1 MNLTKEEIIAIAD
14 RLDEVI
20 GNHFHDAIYNVY
32 LQRANHTPKWWYSD
46 EDVEKIKEELKR
58 TL

>member
-1 MNLTKEEIIAIAD
+1 MNLTKEEISAIAD

-20 GNHFHDAIYNVY
+20 GNHFHDAIYDVY
-32 LQRANHTPKWWYSD
+32 LQRPNPHPDEDYSD
-46 EDVEKIKEELKR
+46 EDVRKIKEERRR

>member
-14 RLDEVI
+14 RLDDII
-20 GNHFHDAIYNVY
+20 GDHFHDAIYDVY
-32 LQRANHTPKWWYSD
+32 LQRENAYLDEDYSD
-46 EDVEKIKEELKR
+46 EDVRKIKEELKR